1 MKTVRFNA
9 DCQEKRVTDTQARLY
24 QEMRIAVPILTEA
37 EQEEFINMSDFDIG
51 VEIQEEQMIP
61 ANMEFEDWFNAY
73 QKKHFKKFGTFLYLK
88 P

>member
-1 MKTVRFNA
+1 MRTVRFNA

-37 EQEEFINMSDFDIG
+37 EQQEFINITDEDIAT
-51 VEIQEEQMIP
+51 EIQE
-61 ANMEFEDWFNAY
+61 NNLYFEDLSFEEYFNAY